1 MGELF
6 VSLLSSISC
15 TKFNRLYLLSSSFF
29 MRSGKRA
36 AGNVLTNAR
45 VSDKPRASG
54 SSATQPSSSNVK
66 PDCPSLLSQISEP
79 IHLQELPLVQN
90 QQSIKKCSS
99 NVTHSS
105 RITERGRSQNRQYTW
120 ESKQNSSKPSEM
132 MEIESMQPS
141 DRSSRLLKATT
152 PRQPWPYKGGQKGT
166 VNAEHRSL
174 LSRILMTSRR
184 TKSECPK
191 YLEQMN

>member
-1 MGELF
+1 MYRPTL
-6 VSLLSSISC
+6 VSQ
-15 TKFNRLYLLSSSFF
+15 TNREPQDLQPP
-29 MRSGKRA
+29 
-36 AGNVLTNAR
+36 NH
-45 VSDKPRASG
+45 PRAT
-54 SSATQPSSSNVK
+54 SS
-66 PDCPSLLSQISEP
+66 PSLLSRISEP

-120 ESKQNSSKPSEM
+120 GSKRNSSKPSEM

-152 PRQPWPYKGGQKGT
+152 PRQPWPYKGGSEGNRECGT
-166 VNAEHRSL
+166 SQSPITDIDDL
-174 LSRILMTSRR
+174 
-184 TKSECPK
+184 
-191 YLEQMN
+191 